1 MYNQTGFTNNIFR
14 STLLV
19 KIKLKKRLK
28 LDQSYLVI
36 LKIKH
41 FVSWKYMFNIKKF
54 YIHEN

>member
-41 FVSWKYMFNIKKF
+41 FVS
-54 YIHEN
+54 